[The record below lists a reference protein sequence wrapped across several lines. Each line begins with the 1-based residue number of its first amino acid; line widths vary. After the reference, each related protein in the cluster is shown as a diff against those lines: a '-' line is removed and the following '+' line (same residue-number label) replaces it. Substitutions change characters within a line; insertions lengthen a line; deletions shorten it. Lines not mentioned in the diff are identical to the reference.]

1 MGNGSF
7 LNNVF
12 ELVWE
17 RVLPFYIANDIR
29 KFIYMVQPLFL
40 TLPHKDRLIWENF
53 YKISNN
59 LKNLSV

>member
-1 MGNGSF
+1 M
-7 LNNVF
+7 F

-17 RVLPFYIANDIR
+17 SVLPFYIANDIR

-53 YKISNN
+53 YKINNN